1 MRFPLI
7 NEVFYWG
14 FLLVFYWNATAL
26 GVFYWKTPNGTRL
39 SGYSSVKSHKNIAL
53 QRILL
58 EINQLSAYFTF
69 LGGRPGGSSLPLRRC
84 TF

>member
-26 GVFYWKTPNGTRL
+26 GVFYWKTPNGTRP
-39 SGYSSVKSHKNIAL
+39 SGYSNGKSHTNIVL

-58 EINQLSAYFTF
+58 EITQWSTYFTF
-69 LGGRPGGSSLPLRRC
+69 LVVRPGGSSLPLRRC